1 MFPGIYWV
9 FSSGEWSGGRGGR
22 GAGPF
27 PWFWKPL
34 KIKVAATGRPCKF
47 HIFLAGPNL
56 WILYYWHLMMFWKG
70 TVVRERQKPTVNI
83 CAKQCVIVF
92 VHNLSITIVCANRIC
107 PSGCENLK
115 LHLLDQMAG
124 NWLILRVIPIGGS
137 TGALGTRTS
146 SFGPISFIFMEFSA
160 NILPNNRFS
169 HQT

>member
-9 FSSGEWSGGRGGR
+9 FSSREWSSERRGTR
-22 GAGPF
+22 RRTTPLVLE
-27 PWFWKPL
+27 KPL
-34 KIKVAATGRPCKF
+34 KIKVVARRRPCKF
-47 HIFLAGPNL
+47 HVFLACPNL

-124 NWLILRVIPIGGS
+124 NWLILRVIPIGVS
-137 TGALGTRTS
+137 TGGVRNAHPLFRSDFFHFHGVLGKYL
-146 SFGPISFIFMEFSA
+146 A
-160 NILPNNRFS
+160 K
-169 HQT
+169 Q